1 MRIFV
6 LTGLLLVTSAMPS
19 MAQDAN
25 LALCKLRSQ
34 HVAAPNTAYQAGVD
48 AQGRAVVPADVS
60 ATPKVVPDVVRIPM
74 TVDLAQRLG
83 SVPAG
88 AEMKAATGMV
98 EIHKDGRVSFN
109 GQDMTEVAVVLCDGK
124 VPTTAA
130 APAAVPAQEAVAV
143 APAAPVVPKAP
154 NVPVAPQASVDKI
167 VVPVD
172 APSLPMAT
180 VPVATTA
187 PVSADV
193 QQPVVSG
200 ITTDHKPVVIP
211 ANAMT
216 TKSLPPQTLGQFI
229 VPAKKAPEPLQP
241 AVQPATQTAVQ
252 PAGQPVAAPI
262 AEPAPQVRPPA
273 APPADQQMGERTNQD
288 LEQED
293 GIIWGQGN

>member
-6 LTGLLLVTSAMPS
+6 LAGLLLTTSAMPS
-19 MAQDAN
+19 MAQDSN

-48 AQGRAVVPADVS
+48 AQGRAVVPADV
-60 ATPKVVPDVVRIPM
+60 ATTASMVPDVVRIPM

-88 AEMKAATGMV
+88 AEMKAATGMI

-124 VPTTAA
+124 APTTAA
-130 APAAVPAQEAVAV
+130 APVQETVNV
-143 APAAPVVPKAP
+143 APTAPVVPKTP
-154 NVPVAPQASVDKI
+154 NVPVTPQASVDKV

-180 VPVATTA
+180 VPVTTA
-187 PVSADV
+187 PVLPAV
-193 QQPVVSG
+193 QQPVVSS
-200 ITTDHKPVVIP
+200 ITTDIKPAAIP

-241 AVQPATQTAVQ
+241 ATQPVVQPV
-252 PAGQPVAAPI
+252 
-262 AEPAPQVRPPA
+262 
-273 APPADQQMGERTNQD
+273 DQQMGERSNQD

>member
-6 LTGLLLVTSAMPS
+6 LTALLLATSAMPVL
-19 MAQDAN
+19 AQDGN

-48 AQGRAVVPADVS
+48 AQGRAVVPADVAAS
-60 ATPKVVPDVVRIPM
+60 PSVVPDVVRIPM

-88 AEMKAATGMV
+88 AEMKTSTGMI

-124 VPTTAA
+124 VPTTTTAT
-130 APAAVPAQEAVAV
+130 APAAATAQETATV
-143 APAAPVVPKAP
+143 APAAPVVPKIP
-154 NVPVAPQASVDKI
+154 NVPVTPQATVDKV

-180 VPVATTA
+180 VPVSPDA
-187 PVSADV
+187 
-193 QQPVVSG
+193 QQPVVSS
-200 ITTDHKPVVIP
+200 ITTDHKPAVIP

-216 TKSLPPQTLGQFI
+216 TKALPPQTLGQFI
-229 VPAKKAPEPLQP
+229 VPAKKAPEVLQP
-241 AVQPATQTAVQ
+241 AIQPTVQPVVNA
-252 PAGQPVAAPI
+252 PVV
-262 AEPAPQVRPPA
+262 EPAQQVRPPLA
-273 APPADQQMGERTNQD
+273 APADQKMGERTNQD
-288 LEQED
+288 LEKED

>member
-34 HVAAPNTAYQAGVD
+34 HVAAPGTAYQAGVD
-48 AQGRAVVPADVS
+48 AHGRAVVPANVA
-60 ATPKVVPDVVRIPM
+60 ATPSMVPDVVRIPM

-88 AEMKAATGMV
+88 AEMKAATGMI

-130 APAAVPAQEAVAV
+130 APTAAPVQAEASV
-143 APAAPVVPKAP
+143 APTAPVVPKTP
-154 NVPVAPQASVDKI
+154 SVPVAAQASVDKV

-172 APSLPMAT
+172 APALPMAT
-180 VPVATTA
+180 VPVTAA
-187 PVSADV
+187 PVSPDV
-193 QQPVVSG
+193 QQPVVSS
-200 ITTDHKPVVIP
+200 ITTDVRPSAIP

-241 AVQPATQTAVQ
+241 A
-252 PAGQPVAAPI
+252 AAPVVQSPVQSAPA
-262 AEPAPQVRPPA
+262 AEPAPQVRPPV
-273 APPADQQMGERTNQD
+273 APPSDQQMGERTNQD
-288 LEQED
+288 LEKED

>member
-6 LTGLLLVTSAMPS
+6 LTALLLATAVVPA

-48 AQGRAVVPADVS
+48 AQGRAVVPADYS
-60 ATPKVVPDVVRIPM
+60 ASTSVVPDVVRIPM

-88 AEMKAATGMV
+88 AEMKASTGMI

-124 VPTTAA
+124 VPTTTTA
-130 APAAVPAQEAVAV
+130 PAQETATV
-143 APAAPVVPKAP
+143 APAAPIVPKTP
-154 NVPVAPQASVDKI
+154 NVPVTPQASVDKV

-172 APSLPMAT
+172 APSLPIAT
-180 VPVATTA
+180 VPVATA

-200 ITTDHKPVVIP
+200 ITTDIKPAAIP

-241 AVQPATQTAVQ
+241 AVQPIVQ
-252 PAGQPVAAPI
+252 PASPPVSVSAPD
-262 AEPAPQVRPPA
+262 ARPPV
-273 APPADQQMGERTNQD
+273 APPADQQMGERTNED
-288 LEQED
+288 LEREN